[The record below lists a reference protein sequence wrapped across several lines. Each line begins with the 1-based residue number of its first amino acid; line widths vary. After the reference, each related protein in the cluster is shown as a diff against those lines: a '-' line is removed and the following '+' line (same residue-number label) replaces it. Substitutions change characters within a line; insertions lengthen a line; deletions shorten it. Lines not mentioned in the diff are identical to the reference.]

1 MKQSRR
7 GFLFGALGTGS
18 AVAVAASSGKA
29 QQLDGPLSVKA
40 RYVGVYTRSGHSCGG
55 VNLERLHN
63 GNLVASFCQALGG
76 HQTGDILLVR
86 STDQGKSWTWPRP
99 VTVFSGGESAGHGPG
114 YHVAGMTQLSDGS
127 LISVTTEFKF
137 LFEKSLAWRRGTE
150 IEGVWVSIS
159 GDGGHSWSE
168 KAGIDMHPFHVAW
181 ARGPVLEMEDG
192 TLVLP
197 VAGLKGDRYHPM
209 DETIISV
216 LLRSDDGGVSWGHQ
230 GTMAA
235 DAAGLR
241 DYDEPSLVRLRD
253 GRLLCMLRSQERP
266 RRDPEGGYFYQTVSE
281 DGGESWSDPVKTM
294 LWGQVANLV
303 QLQDQRVLCTYGY
316 PMSPGGGI
324 LGCVSEDGTSWQ
336 AENIFVI
343 KSLTA
348 SPSAQLSSPASVQ
361 LGDGTI
367 LTAYQVPDR
376 MAVSPATVQTTR
388 IEGALYRLGNQTE
401 TVSLG
406 A

>member
-1 MKQSRR
+1 
-7 GFLFGALGTGS
+7 
-18 AVAVAASSGKA
+18 
-29 QQLDGPLSVKA
+29 
-40 RYVGVYTRSGHSCGG
+40 
-55 VNLERLHN
+55 
-63 GNLVASFCQALGG
+63 
-76 HQTGDILLVR
+76 
-86 STDQGKSWTWPRP
+86 
-99 VTVFSGGESAGHGPG
+99 
-114 YHVAGMTQLSDGS
+114 
-127 LISVTTEFKF
+127 
-137 LFEKSLAWRRGTE
+137 
-150 IEGVWVSIS
+150 
-159 GDGGHSWSE
+159 
-168 KAGIDMHPFHVAW
+168 
-181 ARGPVLEMEDG
+181 
-192 TLVLP
+192 
-197 VAGLKGDRYHPM
+197 
-209 DETIISV
+209 
-216 LLRSDDGGVSWGHQ
+216 
-230 GTMAA
+230 MAA